1 MKITIV
7 TVTYGVTQS
16 PPDYCNIKP
25 SMSLSATLD
34 EGDDALE
41 VAAVLRGMVKGVIHA
56 EVDDVLE
63 AHDNEPRYSTE
74 PRYRVIKTRSVMPF
88 GDTCRFA
95 VPCVAIVP
103 DEAEIPR
110 GYESV
115 YVIARRGRYA
125 YALRRATETSHDMQ
139 VALIDCADGDLSRLP
154 ALEES
159 EGGRDDDLD
168 I

>member
-115 YVIARRGRYA
+115 YVIARYA
-125 YALRRATETSHDMQ
+125 GS
-139 VALIDCADGDLSRLP
+139 LIDCADGDLSRLP